1 MSLLQDGSAVT
12 DDIDLFVYSEAIPQD
27 AQERKRAEALHI
39 PQKSYPQALGELL
52 KDYKV
57 IAVCGTHGKSSTT
70 AMAGR
75 LLLEAG
81 LDPTII
87 VGTKMKELNGR
98 NWRLGNSDLF
108 VVEAC
113 EYRKSFH
120 SYKPDITLFTNCDG
134 DHFDFYP
141 TLKEYHAAFLEFF
154 RCMPENGAVITHGK
168 DLACRSLAEQSEKE
182 IIDADTFP
190 LIPLQTPGV
199 HMQQNA
205 ALVLALAD
213 VLGIPQAK
221 AIKSLS
227 GYAGS
232 WRRQEIKGEEDGV
245 LVIDDY
251 AHHPVEIRATIDAIK
266 SAYPKRRLVVVFQPH
281 THHRTRSLYK
291 DFIGSFVKAD
301 LLVIPDIYVARADI
315 EMEKVDIDAFVMDA
329 GKASGIPSINGK
341 SIAATETLLR
351 SDILQSGDVLLCMGA
366 GSIASLPDRMLE
378 MLKTRR

>member
-1 MSLLQDGSAVT
+1 M
-12 DDIDLFVYSEAIPQD
+12 
-27 AQERKRAEALHI
+27 
-39 PQKSYPQALGELL
+39 
-52 KDYKV
+52 
-57 IAVCGTHGKSSTT
+57 
-70 AMAGR
+70 
-75 LLLEAG
+75 
-81 LDPTII
+81 
-87 VGTKMKELNGR
+87 
-98 NWRLGNSDLF
+98 
-108 VVEAC
+108 
-113 EYRKSFH
+113 
-120 SYKPDITLFTNCDG
+120 
-134 DHFDFYP
+134 
-141 TLKEYHAAFLEFF
+141 
-154 RCMPENGAVITHGK
+154 
-168 DLACRSLAEQSEKE
+168 
-182 IIDADTFP
+182 
-190 LIPLQTPGV
+190 
-199 HMQQNA
+199 
-205 ALVLALAD
+205 
-213 VLGIPQAK
+213 GIPQAK